1 MKRHHRIRTFY
12 TPKQVLQT
20 DDEENY
26 SKSPLKPK
34 LLLEYIEKQNLS
46 GYFEITSSFEGFKD
60 EDFLIAHHERYVK
73 SFFKGLQPLC
83 ESNGL
88 KWSEQFADSV
98 RYTNASLYH
107 AIKHSINNPDEVCL
121 APVSGMHHATYDRG
135 GSYCSMSGQV
145 IASVKIYRELGLSG
159 AYVDLDAH
167 FGNSIEDSRF
177 FVTDLSEAIPIGC
190 NINPDGKH
198 QSYIADLKSRLKTL
212 EKKILDDEIHYVVFA
227 HGADS
232 HEWDDLGVQ
241 CTTAEWLEC
250 SDIVYEFVDAVSLKI
265 NRPLPLTLA
274 LFGGYRN
281 DDYNS
286 VLSLHTGDLV
296 ACLNKL
302 SKENIRFEPEVKNRR
317 S

>member
-1 MKRHHRIRTFY
+1 VKRHNRIKTFY

-20 DDEENY
+20 DAEENY

-34 LLLEYIEKQNLS
+34 LLLEYIEKENLAA
-46 GYFEITSSFEGFKD
+46 YFEITSSFEGFKE
-60 EDFLIAHHERYVK
+60 EDFLIAHNERYVK

-88 KWSEQFADSV
+88 KWSEQFADSI

-107 AIKHSINNPDEVCL
+107 AIRHSIEYPDVVCF

-135 GSYCSMSGQV
+135 GSYCTMSGQV

-167 FGNSIEDSRF
+167 FGNSIEDSRWP
-177 FVTDLSEAIPIGC
+177 VADLNNAIPIGC

-198 QSYIADLKSRLKTL
+198 QSYIEDLKRKLKTL
-212 EKKILDDEIHYVVFA
+212 EIKILSDEVHYVVFA

-241 CTTAEWLEC
+241 CTTSEWLEC
-250 SDIVYEFVDAVSLKI
+250 SEIVYSFVESVSAQMKKQ
-265 NRPLPLTLA
+265 LPLTLA
-274 LFGGYRN
+274 LFGGYRR
-281 DDYNS
+281 DDYDS
-286 VLSLHTGDLV
+286 VLSLHTADLV
-296 ACLNKL
+296 TCLNRL
-302 SKENIRFEPEVKNRR
+302 SKEYIRFEPEVKNRR